1 MIGKNSLINNNS
13 NTSNISNDN
22 DNSFSSP
29 EDLSLTKPS
38 KSPNNISL
46 LLNLPPPPLIAN
58 DFVYDG
64 KHLPED
70 YCEEEYGEE
79 GYGDVTDQQTN
90 NSKKKVAHNVIER
103 RYRDNINNRI
113 NDLKNVVPAL
123 CHVKGGSKDDNDGD
137 DEYESNNDE
146 KVVDGIRVPQKLKK
160 ATILEKSTEY
170 ILYLKNN
177 NDKLKEENDELI
189 KIIAS
194 LPGGFD
200 LYHEYYCQN
209 QRQQLISSA
218 LSPFMQPVYTP
229 LDASPQHTNSP
240 ASYSSCDDIISS
252 SNNNSNGSR
261 VFMALFMYMTFFS
274 SFPSTHFLQSRDH
287 SQGRVISSSV
297 NTNNGGNNDGFTIDI
312 WNLFHLLTL
321 LTTLTAAI
329 TKCLAKKGK
338 AKFKDYGEIDKAP
351 EEKARGITIATAHV
365 EYETEARHY
374 AHIDCPGHA
383 DYIKN
388 MITGAAQMDGAIIIV
403 SATDGQMPQT
413 REHLLLAKQV
423 GVSSLVVFVNKV
435 DVVNDPEMLELVEME
450 MRDLLTHYGFDG
462 EKTPIIEGSALAALE
477 GRDPEIGEKAIEK
490 LMNAVDTHIPTPIR
504 DLEKPFLMSI
514 EDVFSIS
521 GRGTVATGRVE
532 RGTITKGE
540 EIEIVGM
547 GPTTKTTLT
556 GIEMFHKELDKGM
569 AGDNMGAL
577 LRGIKREQI
586 HRGQV
591 LAAPGTVKSHRKF
604 KSQLY
609 VLTKEEGGRHTPF
622 TQNYRPQMYFRT
634 SDVTVTLTF
643 PSGIENPEEKMIMP
657 GDNAELQCELVH
669 DMAIEPGMRF
679 TIREGNKTVGTGK
692 H

>member
-29 EDLSLTKPS
+29 EDVSLIKPS

-58 DFVYDG
+58 DFVYNSNN
-64 KHLPED
+64 LPED
-70 YCEEEYGEE
+70 YCEEEYG
-79 GYGDVTDQQTN
+79 DVTDQQTN
-90 NSKKKVAHNVIER
+90 HSKKKVAHNVIER

-123 CHVKGGSKDDNDGD
+123 CHVKGSSKDDNDGD

-200 LYHEYYCQN
+200 LYHEYYCQS
-209 QRQQLISSA
+209 QRQQLISSD

-287 SQGRVISSSV
+287 PRGRVISSSV
-297 NTNNGGNNDGFTIDI
+297 NTNNDE
-312 WNLFHLLTL
+312 
-321 LTTLTAAI
+321 TTLTAAI